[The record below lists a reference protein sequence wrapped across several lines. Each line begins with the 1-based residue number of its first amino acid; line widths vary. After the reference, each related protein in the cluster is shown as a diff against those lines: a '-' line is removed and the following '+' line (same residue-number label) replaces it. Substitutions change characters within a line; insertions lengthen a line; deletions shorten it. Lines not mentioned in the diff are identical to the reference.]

1 MARKSDTPI
10 RLLLADDSI
19 TIQKV
24 VELTFAAEDVVIEA
38 VADGDQAMERAR
50 ATLPDIVLADVFM
63 PGCSGYKV
71 CAAIKSDP
79 RLAGTP
85 VVLLVGTFEPFDELE
100 ASRVNCD
107 AYLTK
112 PFDTSELIQIVH
124 SLVRRKAAPLESNK
138 SDSALDPHGNKP
150 PKVDERVPDGPSGE
164 LASARARESFLGTN
178 RILDLFDFPIPP
190 ALETPPAHAEE
201 AAAPTDG
208 DLQPADASPHV
219 IPFPGSRAS
228 QPGTQPFAI
237 TDELVNV
244 IVEKVIK
251 RMSPDIVREI
261 AWEVVPEM
269 SEILI
274 RQYLEE
280 LKNTGR

>member
-1 MARKSDTPI
+1 VARKSDTPI

-24 VELTFAAEDVVIEA
+24 VELTFAAEDVAIEA
-38 VADGDQAMERAR
+38 VADGDLALERAR

-63 PGCSGYKV
+63 PGCNGYEV
-71 CAAIKSDP
+71 CAAIKSDS

-85 VVLLVGTFEPFDELE
+85 VVLLVGTFEAFDELE
-100 ASRVNCD
+100 ASRVHCD

-112 PFDTSELIQIVH
+112 PFDTSELIQIVR
-124 SLVRRKAAPLESNK
+124 SLVKRKAAALESNK
-138 SDSALDPHGNKP
+138 SAIALDPQGSKP
-150 PKVDERVPDGPSGE
+150 PKGNERVPDTPSGE
-164 LASARARESFLGTN
+164 LASARARESFLGSN
-178 RILDLFDFPIPP
+178 RILDLFDFPMP
-190 ALETPPAHAEE
+190 AVPETAPAPAEE
-201 AAAPTDG
+201 PAARSDAGLPPVDAP
-208 DLQPADASPHV
+208 PHV
-219 IPFPGSRAS
+219 IPFPGSRPS
-228 QPGTQPFAI
+228 QTETVPFAI

-244 IVEKVIK
+244 IVEKLI
-251 RMSPDIVREI
+251 RRISPDIVREI

>member
-1 MARKSDTPI
+1 VARKSDTPI
-10 RLLLADDSI
+10 RLLLADDSL

-24 VELTFAAEDVVIEA
+24 VALTFAAEDVAIEA
-38 VADGDQAMERAR
+38 VTDGNQAIEKAR

-63 PGCSGYKV
+63 PECNGYEV
-71 CAAIKSDP
+71 CAAIKSDSK
-79 RLAGTP
+79 LAGIP
-85 VVLLVGTFEPFDELE
+85 VVLLVGTFEPFDEVE

-124 SLVRRKAAPLESNK
+124 SLVRRKGSAREGSESAI
-138 SDSALDPHGNKP
+138 ALDSHGNKP
-150 PKVDERVPDGPSGE
+150 STGDALETVAPSGE
-164 LASARARESFLGTN
+164 LASARARESFLGSN
-178 RILDLFDFPIPP
+178 RILDLFDFPMPP
-190 ALETPPAHAEE
+190 VSVTALAPAEQPSASSDVDSE
-201 AAAPTDG
+201 PG
-208 DLQPADASPHV
+208 DAQPHV

-228 QPGTQPFAI
+228 QPETSPIAI
-237 TDELVNV
+237 TDELVNM
-244 IVEKVIK
+244 IVEKVMK

-269 SEILI
+269 SEIMI

>member
-24 VELTFAAEDVVIEA
+24 VELTFAAEDVAIEA
-38 VADGDQAMERAR
+38 VADGDQAIDRAR

-63 PGCSGYKV
+63 PGCNGYEV
-71 CAAIKSDP
+71 CAAIKSDS

-85 VVLLVGTFEPFDELE
+85 VVLLVGTFEAFDELE

-112 PFDTSELIQIVH
+112 PFDTSELIQIVR
-124 SLVRRKAAPLESNK
+124 SLVKRKADALEGNK
-138 SDSALDPHGNKP
+138 SAIALDPQGYTPPPGN
-150 PKVDERVPDGPSGE
+150 ERAPDPPSGE
-164 LASARARESFLGTN
+164 LASARARESFLGSN
-178 RILDLFDFPIPP
+178 RILDLFDFPMP
-190 ALETPPAHAEE
+190 AAPETAPAPAEE
-201 AAAPTDG
+201 TAAPSDAG
-208 DLQPADASPHV
+208 LQPADAPPHV

-228 QPGTQPFAI
+228 QPETAPFPI
-237 TDELVNV
+237 TDELVNA

-251 RMSPDIVREI
+251 RISPDIVREI